1 MVPQKPYDSFCV
13 AGIMMFSSGNLV
25 CDGGSVLA
33 ADDVINHP
41 SFALLFELSA
51 MDAAKALAGPQLK
64 HLRLGHLAQ
73 MLRGSFGLLD
83 LVHLCVLRQAMSV

>member
-1 MVPQKPYDSFCV
+1 ML
-13 AGIMMFSSGNLV
+13 FSLGNLV

-33 ADDVINHP
+33 ADDVVNHP

-51 MDAAKALAGPQLK
+51 MDAAKALAGPHLE

-73 MLRGSFGLLD
+73 MLRGLFGLLD
-83 LVHLCVLRQAMSV
+83 LVHLCVLRLTVSV